1 MKQDQLLSKLVIFP
15 AMIVAISLGFS
26 ASVSAED
33 AKFEDLKKSLKFDE
47 SNDPPA
53 NGAVSSYAE
62 ALENAM
68 PSVVTIFASKSVEVN
83 TNRNQQQEE
92 LFRRMF
98 PDLPDNFFERHGG
111 GEDRKRTEQGLG
123 SGVIISPDGYI
134 LTNNHVV
141 GDADEIKV
149 TLPETKKEI
158 FAEVVGGDPRTDVA
172 LIKIKAKGLKPI
184 LIGDSAKLRIGDV
197 ALAVGNPLGLE
208 QTATLG
214 IVSAIGRNDLNITN
228 GGFENFIQTDA
239 AINRGNSGGAL
250 VDARGRLI
258 GINTAIQ
265 SNFTGGNIG
274 IGFAIPS
281 NMALNIVERLMNGG
295 GEVQRGF
302 LGVILSELDE
312 NFAKALG
319 RDEQSGVLIRE
330 VGGGTPA
337 EKAGIKPGDLI
348 LGYNGKQASDVQG
361 LRLDISNTPPGEKVT
376 FDIVRKGKP
385 RKIEV
390 TLGELET
397 GIQAFAGQGRVSPKV
412 KPQEFVEGVRIANIN
427 DEQREALQV
436 DADVKGVIV
445 ESVKD
450 NVAAATSGL
459 RPGMIITQI
468 DQQEIKN
475 VDEAFDIVGEFEADV
490 LLLQVYVAGRRDI
503 LAIPLTGE

>member
-1 MKQDQLLSKLVIFP
+1 
-15 AMIVAISLGFS
+15 
-26 ASVSAED
+26 
-33 AKFEDLKKSLKFDE
+33 
-47 SNDPPA
+47 
-53 NGAVSSYAE
+53 
-62 ALENAM
+62 
-68 PSVVTIFASKSVEVN
+68 
-83 TNRNQQQEE
+83 
-92 LFRRMF
+92 
-98 PDLPDNFFERHGG
+98 
-111 GEDRKRTEQGLG
+111 
-123 SGVIISPDGYI
+123 
-134 LTNNHVV
+134 
-141 GDADEIKV
+141 
-149 TLPETKKEI
+149 
-158 FAEVVGGDPRTDVA
+158 
-172 LIKIKAKGLKPI
+172 
-184 LIGDSAKLRIGDV
+184 
-197 ALAVGNPLGLE
+197 
-208 QTATLG
+208 
-214 IVSAIGRNDLNITN
+214 
-228 GGFENFIQTDA
+228 
-239 AINRGNSGGAL
+239 
-250 VDARGRLI
+250 
-258 GINTAIQ
+258 
-265 SNFTGGNIG
+265 
-274 IGFAIPS
+274 
-281 NMALNIVERLMNGG
+281 
-295 GEVQRGF
+295 
-302 LGVILSELDE
+302 VILSELDE

-412 KPQEFVEGVRIANIN
+412 KPQEFVEGVRIANID

-475 VDEAFDIVGEFEADV
+475 VGEAFDIVGEFDADV

-503 LAIPLTGE
+503 LAIPLTEE